1 MGAVKDVLL
10 KTELPLPVF
19 IKGKVRDTYNLGDH
33 LLIVTTDRVSAFDV
47 ILPCGIPDKG
57 KILNLMSAFWMNK
70 TKHIIPNHL
79 VAVVDDVSI
88 LDNFLPAAKRF
99 EYPRYLSGRSVIVK
113 KAGRIAVECVIRG
126 YLAGS
131 GWSEYQQKGSVCGI
145 NLAPGLIE
153 SQQLPEPILT
163 PTTKADEGH
172 DMPMDFETLESTVG
186 KETASDLTQK
196 SIELYNFASRYVS
209 NRGFIIADTKFEFG
223 INANQ
228 MIIIDEMLTPDSSR
242 FWDKNTY
249 EPGRPQDSFDKQPIR
264 DWLTKS
270 GWDKNPPG
278 PALPDEVIHLA
289 SNRYRQAYENITG
302 MALE

>member
-10 KTELPLPVF
+10 KTELPLPAF
-19 IKGKVRDTYNLGDH
+19 IKGKVRDTYNLGEH

-196 SIELYNFASRYVS
+196 SIELYNFASRYFS

-289 SNRYRQAYENITG
+289 SNRYRQAYETITG
-302 MALE
+302 DALE

>member
-1 MGAVKDVLL
+1 M
-10 KTELPLPVF
+10 
-19 IKGKVRDTYNLGDH
+19 
-33 LLIVTTDRVSAFDV
+33 
-47 ILPCGIPDKG
+47 
-57 KILNLMSAFWMNK
+57 
-70 TKHIIPNHL
+70 
-79 VAVVDDVSI
+79 
-88 LDNFLPAAKRF
+88 
-99 EYPRYLSGRSVIVK
+99 
-113 KAGRIAVECVIRG
+113 
-126 YLAGS
+126 
-131 GWSEYQQKGSVCGI
+131 
-145 NLAPGLIE
+145 
-153 SQQLPEPILT
+153 T

-172 DMPMDFETLESTVG
+172 DIPMDFETLESTVG

-289 SNRYRQAYENITG
+289 SNRYRQAYETITG
-302 MALE
+302 DALE

>member
-10 KTELPLPVF
+10 KTELPLPAF
-19 IKGKVRDTYNLGDH
+19 IKGKVRDTYNLGEH

-113 KAGRIAVECVIRG
+113 KAGRIAVECVVRG

-172 DMPMDFETLESTVG
+172 DMPMDFETLENTAG
-186 KETASDLTQK
+186 KDTASALMQK

-228 MIIIDEMLTPDSSR
+228 LIIIDEMLTPDSSR

-278 PALPDEVIHLA
+278 PALPGKVIQMA
-289 SNRYRQAYENITG
+289 SNRYRQAYETITG
-302 MALE
+302 DALE

>member
-10 KTELPLPVF
+10 KTELPLPAF
-19 IKGKVRDTYNLGDH
+19 IKGKVRDTYNLGEH

-289 SNRYRQAYENITG
+289 SNRYRQAYETITG
-302 MALE
+302 DALE

>member
-1 MGAVKDVLL
+1 MANMKNVLL

-57 KILNLMSAFWMNK
+57 KILNQMSAFWMNK

-88 LDNFLPAAKRF
+88 LDDFLPAAKRF

-113 KAGRIAVECVIRG
+113 KAERIAVECVVRG

-131 GWSEYQQKGSVCGI
+131 GWSEYQHRGSVCGI
-145 NLAPGLIE
+145 DLAPGLTE

-172 DMPMDFETLESTVG
+172 DMPMDFEMLKKTAG
-186 KETASDLTQK
+186 KETASALMQK

-228 MIIIDEMLTPDSSR
+228 LIIIDEMLTPDSSR

-278 PALPDEVIHLA
+278 PALPDEVIQLA